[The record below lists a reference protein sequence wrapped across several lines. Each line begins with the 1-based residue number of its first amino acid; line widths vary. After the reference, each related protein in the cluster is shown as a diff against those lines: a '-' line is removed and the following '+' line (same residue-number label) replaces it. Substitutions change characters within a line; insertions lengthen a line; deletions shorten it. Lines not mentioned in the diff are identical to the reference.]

1 MNSKPTNIPSWED
14 VLNGYKLHFPNI
26 LKYVKMS
33 IFIDDTPRCFLAMS
47 SHEDEKLSKHLFP
60 KCSLHSM
67 SFFQKAFTQV
77 SLFFFFFAQHNLLGF
92 TLW

>member
-77 SLFFFFFAQHNLLGF
+77 SPFFFFFFLPNIIC
-92 TLW
+92 